1 MTATA
6 VNTPSTAV
14 NGAILLFHGSQLIH
28 LPQDHPHPMRR
39 DLHGALALSL
49 YSYNDLQQCAE

>member
-6 VNTPSTAV
+6 VNTPSNAV
-14 NGAILLFHGSQLIH
+14 NRAILLFHGSQLIH

-39 DLHGALALSL
+39 DLRGALSL
-49 YSYNDLQQCAE
+49 SLQL